1 MLRFQVIYIVPTGHG
16 EIGLCGSQKPG
27 RRSTSQIITRTSN
40 LNIFRA
46 TGKGINILTVYI
58 QTHTVSIMK
67 LWTPQ
72 LVTFLCMELLSV
84 LGVMKEKYSWDEMF
98 IEECWGEPSV
108 IECTKKCSRALKCT
122 NKNYTCCW
130 TYCGNICWK
139 NKEIFA

>member
-1 MLRFQVIYIVPTGHG
+1 MKSSPRPCDIIALEETLITEYPTGHHAALSG
-16 EIGLCGSQKPG
+16 YLHCANWPWGN
-27 RRSTSQIITRTSN
+27 T
-40 LNIFRA
+40 A